1 MKTRN
6 AKSFLIV
13 LLMVIAAI
21 VFVMQYKQINAWLL
35 ICLYW
40 AVLTIKNVIDY
51 KDIRYKGKEREG
63 ENDGEE

>member
-1 MKTRN
+1 MKTHN
-6 AKSFLIV
+6 VKSLLVV

-21 VFVMQYKQINAWLL
+21 VFVMQANKVNAWLF

-51 KDIRYKGKEREG
+51 YKGKE
-63 ENDGEE
+63 

>member
-1 MKTRN
+1 MKTHN
-6 AKSFLIV
+6 VKSLLVV

-21 VFVMQYKQINAWLL
+21 VFVMQANKVNAWLL

-51 KDIRYKGKEREG
+51 KDIKVKKEG
-63 ENDGEE
+63 ENDGEV

>member
-1 MKTRN
+1 MKTHN
-6 AKSFLIV
+6 AKSLLVV

-40 AVLTIKNVIDY
+40 AVLTVKNVIDY
-51 KDIRYKGKEREG
+51 KDIKAKKEG
-63 ENDGEE
+63 ENNGGEE

>member
-6 AKSFLIV
+6 AKCLLVV

-21 VFVMQYKQINAWLL
+21 VFVMQYKRINAWLL

-40 AVLTIKNVIDY
+40 AVLTIKNVMDY
-51 KDIRYKGKEREG
+51 KDIKAKKEG
-63 ENDGEE
+63 ENDGGEK

>member
-1 MKTRN
+1 MKTHN
-6 AKSFLIV
+6 VKSLLVV

-21 VFVMQYKQINAWLL
+21 VFVMQANKVNAWLL

-51 KDIRYKGKEREG
+51 KDIKAKKEG
-63 ENDGEE
+63 ENDGEV

>member
-1 MKTRN
+1 MKTHN
-6 AKSFLIV
+6 VKSLLVV

-21 VFVMQYKQINAWLL
+21 VFVMQTNKVNAWLF

-51 KDIRYKGKEREG
+51 KDIKAKKEG
-63 ENDGEE
+63 ENDGEV

>member
-6 AKSFLIV
+6 AKCLLVV

-21 VFVMQYKQINAWLL
+21 VFVMQYKRINAWLL

-40 AVLTIKNVIDY
+40 AVLTIKNAMDY
-51 KDIRYKGKEREG
+51 KDIKAKKEG
-63 ENDGEE
+63 ENDGGKE